1 MDDLKKEQAE
11 LCRRNEEL
19 PESDISM
26 RQNISQLSQTNK
38 QLEEE
43 KSSLVTAVKIIQ
55 NNFNQLST
63 ANKAS
68 GNVGEEPRNSIG
80 ACGSNNANASEKPKP
95 KHQSKLPTL
104 STNSCES
111 YKPKTDGI
119 KLKNQ
124 YNILSDKYR
133 ESMQVHR
140 HRLIY

>member
-19 PESDISM
+19 LESDISM

-55 NNFNQLST
+55 NDFNQLST

-68 GNVGEEPRNSIG
+68 GNVGEEPR
-80 ACGSNNANASEKPKP
+80 GSNNANASEKPKSINIKASCQP
-95 KHQSKLPTL
+95 YPRTVVKAINLKLMT
-104 STNSCES
+104 
-111 YKPKTDGI
+111 
-119 KLKNQ
+119 
-124 YNILSDKYR
+124 
-133 ESMQVHR
+133 
-140 HRLIY
+140 

>member
-19 PESDISM
+19 LESDISM

-55 NNFNQLST
+55 NDFNQLST

-80 ACGSNNANASEKPKP
+80 ACGSNNANASEKPKSINIKASCQP
-95 KHQSKLPTL
+95 YPRTVVKAINLKLMT
-104 STNSCES
+104 
-111 YKPKTDGI
+111 
-119 KLKNQ
+119 
-124 YNILSDKYR
+124 
-133 ESMQVHR
+133 
-140 HRLIY
+140 